1 MSRKHYLFDEDPFF
15 CDGEC
20 EGCILSEDDCD
31 GCNNCICLDGSDE
44 EADDDFDPEEE
55 LLKRLIRI
63 KDQWMD
69 VEFKPCHGSFD
80 YLDGDPSDED
90 LAMEIGRLTFISSFT
105 ALMVL
110 KAENAV
116 FRAADEYYLDKPALA
131 TAVSFLTDIEETT
144 VAGVLT
150 ASDIIYHLIDI
161 SIEDEKANGRS
172 SKCAKAAQKGAKHE

>member
-20 EGCILSEDDCD
+20 DGCILDDEPETVRGDYDGDDGGDED
-31 GCNNCICLDGSDE
+31 IS
-44 EADDDFDPEEE
+44 PEED
-55 LLKRLIRI
+55 LVDRLVRI

-69 VEFKPCHGSFD
+69 VEFKPCHGSFN
-80 YLDGDPSDED
+80 YLDGDPSDEE

-116 FRAADEYYLDKPALA
+116 FRAADEYYLDKSALA

-161 SIEDEKANGRS
+161 SIEDEKANGKS

>member
-1 MSRKHYLFDEDPFF
+1 MRRRHFDDGAFF
-15 CDGEC
+15 CDR
-20 EGCILSEDDCD
+20 DCD
-31 GCNNCICLDGSDE
+31 GCILNDEHGTVRGHRSDDGRDDGRGDE
-44 EADDDFDPEEE
+44 DFSPEED
-55 LLKRLIRI
+55 LVDRLVRI

-69 VEFKPCHGSFD
+69 MDFEPCHGSFN
-80 YLDGDPSDED
+80 YLDDDPSDED
-90 LAMEIGRLTFISSFT
+90 LAMEIGHLTFIGSFT

-116 FRAADEYYLDKPALA
+116 FRVADEYYLDKSALA

-161 SIEDEKANGRS
+161 SIEDEKANGKS